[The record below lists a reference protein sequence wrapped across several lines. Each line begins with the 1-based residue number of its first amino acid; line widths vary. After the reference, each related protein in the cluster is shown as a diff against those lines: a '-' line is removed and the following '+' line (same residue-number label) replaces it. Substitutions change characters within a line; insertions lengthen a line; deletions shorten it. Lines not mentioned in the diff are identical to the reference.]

1 MNAKLT
7 FVDGSNHGPLLNVL
21 ADVAA
26 AHAALRERRR
36 EQREL
41 RWPAFEQGQALGL
54 MGHMCSATI
63 LYPSEDGVHW

>member
-7 FVDGSNHGPLLNVL
+7 TLTDPIMVHYFNGL

-26 AHAALRERRR
+26 VHAALRERRR